1 MTDTK
6 HLDDAARLAGFE
18 NWPAARDYSH
28 RLDCQSIKAHA
39 DTLAKLEAVEA
50 EFAAFKAEVSEA
62 VTDALKGCGL
72 DALKQAY
79 IAHRFSRFIIEK
91 PDPEYDAMREAL
103 PGSMPDHHVKAIL
116 KNYRAALARHNLEIV
131 EKAHD

>member
-6 HLDDAARLAGFE
+6 HLDEAARLAGFE

-50 EFAAFKAEVSEA
+50 EFAASKAEVSEA
-62 VTDALKGCGL
+62 VTYALKGCGL
-72 DALKQAY
+72 DALKQTY
-79 IAHRFSRFIIEK
+79 ITHRFSRFIIDK
-91 PDPEYDAMREAL
+91 PDPLVDVCDALGLGRSKTAATDL
-103 PGSMPDHHVKAIL
+103 
-116 KNYRAALARHNLEIV
+116 RAALARHNLEIA